1 MEQSPASDI
10 GLRIGHRRNIL
21 RTSFY
26 GKEPIA
32 VTEKISPRD
41 KRTSNIKVDDV

>member
-1 MEQSPASDI
+1 LRGIPTNIIEQSPASDI

-26 GKEPIA
+26 A
-32 VTEKISPRD
+32 
-41 KRTSNIKVDDV
+41 N